1 LVAKKSSRCGAGSEI
16 GGFQPFFPFGT
27 LPALVLAWLS
37 DGPAAGSGR
46 KTMTFNSATARQ
58 VAVSLFAAVLTSA
71 VFVSA
76 AIGPVVQLA

>member
-1 LVAKKSSRCGAGSEI
+1 
-16 GGFQPFFPFGT
+16 
-27 LPALVLAWLS
+27 
-37 DGPAAGSGR
+37 
-46 KTMTFNSATARQ
+46 MTFNSATVRQ